1 MVSWIPLMSAIIG
14 AAVTLVVAMVT
25 LRAQQERNK
34 AELLFQ
40 RMKFEEEL
48 RTQRARLEAEFAT
61 EESAESAIRH
71 LLELHHLPYRSFPMI
86 RHHIG
91 GFEANELRRLLVIG
105 GFEANELRRLLVRA
119 GAVRF
124 MAVDST
130 ELWALRDR
138 VAEDYQMSRW
148 KHPEAPQNKV
158 HESMLFSGAFGDSTQ
173 Y

>member
-14 AAVTLVVAMVT
+14 AAVSLVVAMVT
-25 LRAQQERNK
+25 LRAQQERNT

-40 RMKFEEEL
+40 RTKFEEEL
-48 RTQRARLEAEFAT
+48 KTQRARLKAEFAT

-91 GFEANELRRLLVIG
+91 GFEANELRRLLV
-105 GFEANELRRLLVRA
+105 RA

-124 MAVDST
+124 MAADGT
-130 ELWALRDR
+130 ELWALRGR
-138 VAEDYQMSRW
+138 VAADYQKSRW
-148 KHPEAPQNKV
+148 KLSEAPQNKV
-158 HESMLFSGAFGDSTQ
+158 HESMLFPGAFGDSTQ

>member
-40 RMKFEEEL
+40 RMKFEKEL
-48 RTQRARLEAEFAT
+48 STQRARLEAEFAT

-91 GFEANELRRLLVIG
+91 GFEV
-105 GFEANELRRLLVRA
+105 NELRRLLVRA

-124 MAVDST
+124 MAADGT

-148 KHPEAPQNKV
+148 KHSEAPQNKV
-158 HESMLFSGAFGDSTQ
+158 HESMLFPDAFGDSTQ

>member
-1 MVSWIPLMSAIIG
+1 MGSFA
-14 AAVTLVVAMVT
+14 TLLVALLT
-25 LRAQQERNK
+25 LRAQEERSK

-48 RTQRARLEAEFAT
+48 RAQKVRLETEFAT
-61 EESAESAIRH
+61 EESAEAAIRH

-91 GFEANELRRLLVIG
+91 GFEANELRRLLV
-105 GFEANELRRLLVRA
+105 RA

-124 MAVDST
+124 MAADGT

-138 VAEDYQMSRW
+138 VAQDYQKSRW
-148 KHPEAPQNKV
+148 KHPKAPMNKV
-158 HESMLFSGAFGDSTQ
+158 QDSDLFPSAFNDSEQ